1 MRRGLDPDLIVRFPD
16 GFHGA
21 IAMSWTDYGSATD
34 PFMIKLA
41 EQTSAP
47 LLAIEGLIKASQLVT
62 QLKRAQRSK
71 NTNNRAADTNNKGDY
86 A

>member
-21 IAMSWTDYGSATD
+21 IAMSWTDYGSAND
-34 PFMIKLA
+34 PVMIKLA
-41 EQTSAP
+41 EQTSAH

-62 QLKRAQRSK
+62 RLKRERQLKNAKGSETDK
-71 NTNNRAADTNNKGDY
+71 PNKGAY